1 MPYLRY
7 RTQIVTYPNVTFTW
21 TCCSSPHISDNMDFD
36 EEIDAIGMLCPL
48 PVLKLRKRLQGHAK
62 GAVVR
67 LLADDPAAVIDVA
80 HFCNEQG
87 HELISQSDATHGQAY
102 LVRKG

>member
-1 MPYLRY
+1 VDLAQWPPY
-7 RTQIVTYPNVTFTW
+7 P
-21 TCCSSPHISDNMDFD
+21 SDMDYD
-36 EEIDAIGMLCPL
+36 EDIDALGMLCPL
-48 PVLKLRKRLQGHAK
+48 PVLKLRKRLMGHET

-67 LLADDPAAVIDVA
+67 LLADDPAAVIDVP

-87 HELISQSDATHGQAY
+87 HVLLEHSDIAQGRAY

>member
-1 MPYLRY
+1 MYG
-7 RTQIVTYPNVTFTW
+7 VTFIMVTFAW
-21 TCCSSPHISDNMDFD
+21 TCPKSRPIQNSMICD

-48 PVLKLRKRLQGHAK
+48 PVLKLRKRLQGHAT

-67 LLADDPAAVIDVA
+67 LLADDPAAVIDVP

-87 HELISQSDATHGQAY
+87 HELIGESDVGQGRAY